1 MSDTI
6 TLEERALLKKVHRQ
20 RWDIDEGDMSI
31 YRNID
36 GELTCKLAEDFE
48 GPEEIAREL
57 AHVWQSAWPIVVR
70 LETALEAAEAR
81 AEKAEAQ
88 VERLTA
94 ERDWLA
100 QKMADVE
107 ATDEDG
113 RFVLTCPNSK
123 LRAVGHDCDNIACWQ
138 CWAEA
143 SRKAVAGESEGK
155 A

>member
-1 MSDTI
+1 MTESITGFAHLDKIADEIGREASTSD
-6 TLEERALLKKVHRQ
+6 ADYAFQ
-20 RWDIDEGDMSI
+20 REAARMI
-31 YRNID
+31 YDLRN
-36 GELTCKLAEDFE
+36 
-48 GPEEIAREL
+48 
-57 AHVWQSAWPIVVR
+57 
-70 LETALEAAEAR
+70 ALEAAESRATKLKADIDAGAKDYSALMDRHDAQFVR

-88 VERLTA
+88 VARLTA

-123 LRAVGHDCDNIACWQ
+123 LRAVGHDCDKIACWQ
-138 CWAEA
+138 CWKEA
-143 SRKAVAGESEGK
+143 ARKAVEGE